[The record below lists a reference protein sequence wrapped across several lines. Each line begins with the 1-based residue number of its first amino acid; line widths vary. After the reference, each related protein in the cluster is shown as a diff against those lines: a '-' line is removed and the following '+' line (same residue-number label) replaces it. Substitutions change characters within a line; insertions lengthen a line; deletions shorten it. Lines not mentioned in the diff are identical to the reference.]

1 MKTIKIL
8 AHGGDDLIM
17 LGKTDNTPANV
28 VSIFNDSK
36 GIWDPDVTEK
46 YQYLDRPVDKNCR
59 LFIRYYR
66 HSQPGKRALPYEVG
80 FLLTREV
87 YETAGN
93 LLVLHEQL
101 MQLSHDT
108 LSKCWESS
116 GELVLPI
123 LPMAETQ
130 ETPNTSLS
138 LDAPLLLCGESQ
150 FDAHLTKV
158 GTSFISSNIDTWFTQ
173 LYLVVNPYEPVE
185 SANVTVSRKWME
197 PSPQLPPQEPE
208 PSPTSNT
215 PNQRGESFGGEAKR
229 RIKQTAKCVAIGA
242 GCVAIGAG
250 IAIRGGTCPYIS
262 QCHEY
267 EAKITQL
274 EKQLSDMKSEN
285 EQLRAENQE
294 LQNQLRHKQSQTEP
308 TVLTPAT
315 VVDETPPAP
324 SPDNLNQ

>member
-8 AHGGDDLIM
+8 AYGGDDLIM
-17 LGKTDNTPANV
+17 LGKTDNTPAHV

-36 GIWDPDVTEK
+36 GIWNSHITEK
-46 YQYLDRPVDKNCR
+46 YQYLDRPVDKNHR
-59 LFIRYYR
+59 LFIRYYK

-80 FLLTREV
+80 FLLPREV

-93 LLVLHEQL
+93 LQVLHEQL
-101 MQLSHDT
+101 MLLPHDT

-138 LDAPLLLCGESQ
+138 LDAHHLLCGDSQ
-150 FDAHLTKV
+150 FDDHLAEA
-158 GTSFISSNIDTWFTQ
+158 GTSFVSSDIDTWFTQ
-173 LYLVVNPYEPVE
+173 LYLVVNPDEPVE

-197 PSPQLPPQEPE
+197 QSPQLPPQEPE
-208 PSPTSNT
+208 PSPASNT

-242 GCVAIGAG
+242 GIVI
-250 IAIRGGTCPYIS
+250 IGGTCQYIS
-262 QCHEY
+262 QCRKY
-267 EAKITQL
+267 EEKITQL
-274 EKQLSDMKSEN
+274 KDELSNMKRENKQLLE
-285 EQLRAENQE
+285 ENQK
-294 LQNQLRHKQSQTEP
+294 LQSLLRQKQSQTEP

>member
-36 GIWDPDVTEK
+36 GIWDPYVTEK
-46 YQYLDRPVDKNCR
+46 HQYLDRPVDKNHR
-59 LFIRYYR
+59 LFIRYYK

-80 FLLTREV
+80 FLLPREV

-93 LLVLHEQL
+93 LQVLHEQL
-101 MQLSHDT
+101 MLLPHDT

-138 LDAPLLLCGESQ
+138 LDAPHLLCGDSQ
-150 FDAHLTKV
+150 FDDHLAKV
-158 GTSFISSNIDTWFTQ
+158 GTSFVSSDIDTWFTQ

-242 GCVAIGAG
+242 G
-250 IAIRGGTCPYIS
+250 IAIIGGTCQYIS
-262 QCHEY
+262 LCHEY